1 MKPCRQLRGQGLEQL
16 ELEDFLAGADFDEE
30 EAMEAWPPGILRPR
44 LPFGDVLS
52 LSPRVEVANQTGG
65 E

>member
-1 MKPCRQLRGQGLEQL
+1 M

-30 EAMEAWPPGILRPR
+30 EAMEALLADPTSRGCR
-44 LPFGDVLS
+44 FGLLC
-52 LSPRVEVANQTGG
+52 LSPVDVANQTGG